1 MFRQGFG
8 FLVLFG
14 SELVEVTELVEV
26 LNAGNH
32 SKKVIFVFV
41 VDFSLDSFA
50 FLNLP
55 IVQIHDTHGG
65 VDFEV
70 LALGLGDDKW

>member
-14 SELVEVTELVEV
+14 SELVEVTEFVEV
-26 LNAGNH
+26 LYAGDS

-41 VDFSLDSFA
+41 VYFGLDSFA

-55 IVQIHDTHGG
+55 IVQIHDTYGG

-70 LALGLGDDKW
+70 LALGLGNDKG

>member
-1 MFRQGFG
+1 M
-8 FLVLFG
+8 
-14 SELVEVTELVEV
+14 TEFVEV
-26 LNAGNH
+26 LYAGNS

-41 VDFSLDSFA
+41 VDFGLDSFA

-55 IVQIHDTHGG
+55 IVQIHDTHGR

-70 LALGLGDDKW
+70 LALGLGNDKG